1 MSVMY
6 SSISIGLS
14 ISKLVVDLVKN
25 RSSGDINRSNQIII
39 DYVRLVRSDIESLMH
54 IYFRSALENLN
65 YALTASDGNKK
76 DYLLQARNRF
86 IDALTVEINENL
98 LLSHLGLALCQHLL
112 GDEINCIKTLERVKN
127 INYLPNNDENLIRH
141 NMLINP
147 INFAN
152 LIRAYRYSLNSNI
165 KVEKDS
171 RLSSLYQFIEE
182 YEGEIMGDFTCLIKS
197 ITKLPKLWD
206 KFIARNFNE
215 LKENITNQLIHTSF
229 NDTIQ

>member
-1 MSVMY
+1 MSVIY

-25 RSSGDINRSNQIII
+25 RSNGNINRQNQIII

-65 YALTASDGNKK
+65 YALSASDGNKK

-86 IDALTVEINENL
+86 IDALTIEINENL

-127 INYLPNNDENLIRH
+127 INYSPNNEENLIRD
-141 NMLINP
+141 MLKHVAP
-147 INFAN
+147 
-152 LIRAYRYSLNSNI
+152 LIHTYTHCLNSNI
-165 KVEKDS
+165 KVKKDS
-171 RLSSLYQFIEE
+171 RFSSLYQFIEE
-182 YEGEIMGDFTCLIKS
+182 YEGEIMEIMGDFYGLKS
-197 ITKLPKLWD
+197 KTKLPKLWD
-206 KFIARNFNE
+206 KYIARNFNE
-215 LKENITNQLIHTSF
+215 LKDNITNQLIHTSF

>member
-76 DYLLQARNRF
+76 YYLLQARNRF

-127 INYLPNNDENLIRH
+127 INYSPNNDENLIRH
-141 NMLINP
+141 MLINP
-147 INFAN
+147 TYVGL
-152 LIRAYRYSLNSNI
+152 LIHTYSLNSNI
-165 KVEKDS
+165 KVKKDS
-171 RLSSLYQFIEE
+171 RFSSLDQFIEE
-182 YEGEIMGDFTCLIKS
+182 YKGEIMGNFTYLIK
-197 ITKLPKLWD
+197 IKTKLPKLWD

>member
-1 MSVMY
+1 MSVVY

-14 ISKLVVDLVKN
+14 ISKLVIGLVKN
-25 RSSGDINRSNQIII
+25 RSNGDINRSNQIII

-127 INYLPNNDENLIRH
+127 INYSPNNEENIIRH
-141 NMLINP
+141 TLINN
-147 INFAN
+147 IYVVQ
-152 LIRAYRYSLNSNI
+152 LIHTYSLNSNI

-182 YEGEIMGDFTCLIKS
+182 YEGEIMGDFYGLNYQNYGINLLQEIS
-197 ITKLPKLWD
+197 M
-206 KFIARNFNE
+206 N
-215 LKENITNQLIHTSF
+215 
-229 NDTIQ
+229 